1 MPKLW
6 QDEASHIEEMY
17 EDDELIQQERSQ
29 QEEITSHQEEE
40 VHEDPLELTEKA
52 MMKLFLRSCREM
64 QMKSTIWLNKLSL
77 KRC

>member
-40 VHEDPLELTEKA
+40 VHEDPLELTEKNNDEGA
-52 MMKLFLRSCREM
+52 ITVDNSFQIRCCSC
-64 QMKSTIWLNKLSL
+64 S
-77 KRC
+77 